1 MRKQEDVSFIH
12 SSRQKHIPSKS
23 SFLPAATIQILALIS
38 QQLDG
43 HTRKKKSLLEVSS
56 TSSSSSEEEEEEEE
70 QQQQQ
75 PTSC

>member
-23 SFLPAATIQILALIS
+23 SFLPAAAIQIIALIS

-43 HTRKKKSLLEVSS
+43 HNRKKKSLLKVVFLL
-56 TSSSSSEEEEEEEE
+56 
-70 QQQQQ
+70 QVKKAHV
-75 PTSC
+75 